1 MKVWWVFEQPG
12 SPLSLVHLWDYLGH
26 SSYFLGL
33 KKMVKRCNLPRNF
46 FFIFVFKMGEIC
58 RGKKKSKKRTG
69 EKKNTSDGT
78 RTRNP
83 RLRRPMPYPLGYGGL
98 WTTVR
103 KIALI
108 NEALSRS
115 PTAACNRSTLA
126 QRLVIR

>member
-1 MKVWWVFEQPG
+1 
-12 SPLSLVHLWDYLGH
+12 
-26 SSYFLGL
+26 
-33 KKMVKRCNLPRNF
+33 
-46 FFIFVFKMGEIC
+46 MGEIC
-58 RGKKKSKKRTG
+58 RGEKKAKKRTG

-83 RLRRPMPYPLGYGGL
+83 RLRRPMPYPLGYGGF
-98 WTTVR
+98 WIRVR

-126 QRLVIR
+126 